1 MVKTAVIIIHFKN
14 ISDTFDCLD
23 SLSKCNYD
31 KEQLMKIVVLNSS
44 VDSVIKEKL
53 QKKYSGVIVLNNN
66 NNLGFSGGNN
76 VGIQKA
82 LQNGCKYLILLNNDT
97 IVDSHLLKDM
107 ILMAES
113 ANKIG
118 LISPKIYFAHG
129 FEYHKNRYKDDERGK
144 IIWYAGGQIDWN
156 NIYVRHRGV
165 DEFDFGQYDKAV
177 QTDFAT
183 GCCMLISR
191 DLIEH
196 IGLLDEKYF
205 LYYEDVDYSI
215 RAIKAG
221 FKIYYLPKAHIW
233 HKNASSSGKPGSKLH
248 IYYQER
254 NRLYF
259 GFKYASI
266 KTKKS
271 LIFDSLRI
279 LFKGNVYRDA
289 IVDYYSGR
297 MGYKNI

>member
-107 ILMAES
+107 ILMA
-113 ANKIG
+113 
-118 LISPKIYFAHG
+118 
-129 FEYHKNRYKDDERGK
+129 
-144 IIWYAGGQIDWN
+144 
-156 NIYVRHRGV
+156 
-165 DEFDFGQYDKAV
+165 
-177 QTDFAT
+177 
-183 GCCMLISR
+183 
-191 DLIEH
+191 
-196 IGLLDEKYF
+196 
-205 LYYEDVDYSI
+205 
-215 RAIKAG
+215 
-221 FKIYYLPKAHIW
+221 
-233 HKNASSSGKPGSKLH
+233 
-248 IYYQER
+248 
-254 NRLYF
+254 
-259 GFKYASI
+259 
-266 KTKKS
+266 
-271 LIFDSLRI
+271 
-279 LFKGNVYRDA
+279 
-289 IVDYYSGR
+289 
-297 MGYKNI
+297 

>member
-156 NIYVRHRGV
+156 NI
-165 DEFDFGQYDKAV
+165 
-177 QTDFAT
+177 
-183 GCCMLISR
+183 
-191 DLIEH
+191 
-196 IGLLDEKYF
+196 
-205 LYYEDVDYSI
+205 
-215 RAIKAG
+215 
-221 FKIYYLPKAHIW
+221 
-233 HKNASSSGKPGSKLH
+233 
-248 IYYQER
+248 
-254 NRLYF
+254 
-259 GFKYASI
+259 
-266 KTKKS
+266 
-271 LIFDSLRI
+271 
-279 LFKGNVYRDA
+279 
-289 IVDYYSGR
+289 
-297 MGYKNI
+297 